1 MARGFLRSL
10 AERLAYP
17 FVRLAER
24 VGTATRDLG
33 NILSRAGTSIEASAI
48 RRIEDA
54 EAEAAARSRDVLGVG
69 ETELPDPVGIPE
81 ALTKMRREYAWTVKT
96 EYINMIGQ
104 RLVQHLTISNDALMT
119 EQQVLQEAA
128 DLLDSE
134 EYAVRRGNIISME
147 VVRVVKAGQLGKL

>member
-1 MARGFLRSL
+1 MAGGIFRSL

-17 FVRLAER
+17 FIKLAER

-33 NILSRAGTSIEASAI
+33 QILSRAGTAIEVSAI

-54 EAEAAARSRDVLGVG
+54 EAEAAARSREVLGVG

-81 ALTKMRREYAWTVKT
+81 ALTRMRREYAWTVRT

-104 RLVQHLTISNDALMT
+104 RLTQHLTISNDALMS
-119 EQQVLQEAA
+119 EQQVLQQAA
-128 DLLDSE
+128 DLLESE

-147 VVRVVKAGQLGKL
+147 VIRVVKAGPLGKL